1 MVFVD
6 WKTQHRCNLSLNQ
19 YTALM
24 QSLLKSPARVFVDSN
39 SIILK
44 FVQKGKVTRIAITMW
59 KRLEQ

>member
-6 WKTQHRCNLSLNQ
+6 WKTQYRCNLSLNQ

-44 FVQKGKVTRIAITMW
+44 LVQKGKVTRIA
-59 KRLEQ
+59 KNNFEK

>member
-1 MVFVD
+1 MVFVN
-6 WKTQHRCNLSLNQ
+6 WKTQYRCNLSLNQ

-44 FVQKGKVTRIAITMW
+44 FVQKGKVTRIAKNQFW
-59 KRLEQ
+59 KIKW

>member
-19 YTALM
+19 YTALI
-24 QSLLKSPARVFVDSN
+24 QCLLKSPARVFVDAN

-44 FVQKGKVTRIAITMW
+44 FVWKGKVTRIA
-59 KRLEQ
+59 KNNFEK